1 MYEIIK
7 IEGFC
12 VLLNHLSNTK
22 TCKVEAMIG
31 GGFINETKSNS
42 GIAHFT
48 EHVISE
54 SWKNCFKK
62 GCARFWSKYGAHYNA
77 ETGDN
82 YVSYY
87 IEGFINDIN
96 LMLDYICK
104 IIVEPDIPNGRLK
117 KEKNAVINELS
128 RSTQVEV
135 DLYDK
140 SNELVFKN
148 EGLRYYSDRKL
159 QIKNLKKFNK
169 HSVENWIHQNYC
181 QDNIIFIISGNFEKK
196 LIIKKMKT
204 IFKKKKMN
212 IFSPPE
218 PLNLFNTGK
227 AIAFVPAPRKKNM
240 SIQLLFPYKF
250 DKPNLNIIYTS
261 FFQMFV
267 NGSIQSIIMYELRE
281 KLELI
286 YTSNVD
292 IDVYTSSA
300 LMTITLSSKSGKF
313 EVVLK
318 EAKRVLKKISTG
330 DFSDESLE
338 NLKKQF
344 IINHYI
350 MHKSNDFYTRFYG
363 TQLMNKLDSL
373 NKNTKIYTPEEVVS
387 FIKNISKKDF
397 VKFINHVLNF
407 DNLKIVYQAPK
418 K

>member
-1 MYEIIK
+1 
-7 IEGFC
+7 
-12 VLLNHLSNTK
+12 
-22 TCKVEAMIG
+22 
-31 GGFINETKSNS
+31 
-42 GIAHFT
+42 
-48 EHVISE
+48 
-54 SWKNCFKK
+54 
-62 GCARFWSKYGAHYNA
+62 
-77 ETGDN
+77 
-82 YVSYY
+82 
-87 IEGFINDIN
+87 
-96 LMLDYICK
+96 
-104 IIVEPDIPNGRLK
+104 
-117 KEKNAVINELS
+117 
-128 RSTQVEV
+128 
-135 DLYDK
+135 
-140 SNELVFKN
+140 
-148 EGLRYYSDRKL
+148 
-159 QIKNLKKFNK
+159 
-169 HSVENWIHQNYC
+169 
-181 QDNIIFIISGNFEKK
+181 
-196 LIIKKMKT
+196 
-204 IFKKKKMN
+204 
-212 IFSPPE
+212 
-218 PLNLFNTGK
+218 
-227 AIAFVPAPRKKNM
+227 
-240 SIQLLFPYKF
+240 
-250 DKPNLNIIYTS
+250 
-261 FFQMFV
+261 MFV